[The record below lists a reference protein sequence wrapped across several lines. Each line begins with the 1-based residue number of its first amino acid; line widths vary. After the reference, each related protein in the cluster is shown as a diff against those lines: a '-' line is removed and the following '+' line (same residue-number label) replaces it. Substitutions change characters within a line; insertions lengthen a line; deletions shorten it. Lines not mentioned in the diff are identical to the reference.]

1 MLVLGVLLSTAALSY
16 YSQALEGIRIEKIT
30 VEEKKVKEEV
40 ASKKE
45 LTQEEAKITRQIDLG
60 EILSEFYPEIW
71 YMRKAGIANDL
82 YIRGFSKDNINV
94 LIDGSK
100 IYGACPNRMD
110 PPSFHVSSPQI
121 ESVTIKEGPFDVEN
135 AGSLAAVVNVKTK
148 DPKKGIGGEVGGT
161 YGSWSYRTGYVWG
174 NVGNKYIKVLVGASN
189 QYSKPYESGEGKKLT
204 EYARY
209 SICNQANTPQCK
221 IMGYKPQYI
230 NDKAFNIDRV
240 WFKTI
245 LTPNDNSE
253 IKLSYA
259 FENARNVLYPALK
272 MDALYDRTHRLNG
285 DFLLKDIGLKFS
297 VYYNEV
303 KHDMRDTFRETT
315 YRRDTNWN
323 ITGDRPYSM
332 MTYAESKMF
341 GAKISKDFNIMGVD
355 TTVGID
361 TYLRNWFADNVQ
373 NAFTTQENKNPGMI
387 PDVNI
392 KDIGLFIKGSKNID
406 KWTISAGLR
415 YDYNYSK
422 ADPNRISGK
431 NRDFIT
437 NGLLTKFSNT
447 DNYLSGNIVA
457 KYNFNKKDNVYIGI
471 GHTVRAPDPQERFI
485 ALSGMAPWYGNP
497 DLKPTKNTEIDL
509 GGEYFPLNNL
519 GLRANI
525 FYSDLKDYIYLYQYQ
540 AGSNCLVPGT
550 TWCTTYKNID
560 AVIYGGDVS
569 GVYAFNDKIS
579 AELGIAYQVGKKT
592 DKKGIYKD
600 SDLVEIPPLKT
611 RMAVKY
617 DDGKFYTLL
626 EGIYSAKQSKV
637 DSDLKE
643 QETGS
648 WFIMN
653 VKAGYTYAN
662 RLFVGVGIDNIF
674 DRFYYNYLSYV
685 RDPFRG
691 ISVSGNPV
699 KIPEPG
705 RFIYANVSYR
715 F

>member
-1 MLVLGVLLSTAALSY
+1 MKRLALGVLLSTTAIVY
-16 YSQALEGIRIEKIT
+16 YSQAVEGIRIEKIT
-30 VEEKKVKEEV
+30 VEEKAAKEEV

-45 LTQEEAKITRQIDLG
+45 LTQEESKITRQIDLG

-94 LIDGSK
+94 LIDDSK

-110 PPSFHVSSPQI
+110 PPAFHVSSPQI
-121 ESVTIKEGPFDVEN
+121 DKVTIKEGPFDVEN

-148 DPKKGIGGEVGGT
+148 DPKEGVGGELGGS
-161 YGSWSYRTGYVWG
+161 YGSWSYRTLYGWGY
-174 NVGNKYIKVLVGASN
+174 VGNKFIKVLAGASN
-189 QYSKPYESGEGKKLT
+189 QYSKPYESGEGKKVT
-204 EYARY
+204 EYAVY
-209 SICNQANTPQCK
+209 SPN
-221 IMGYKPQYI
+221 GRYKPQYI

-245 LTPNDNSE
+245 LTPNDNAE

-272 MDALYDRTHRLNG
+272 MDALYDRTNRLNG
-285 DFLLKDIGLKFS
+285 DFVLKDIGLKFS
-297 VYYNEV
+297 IYYNEV
-303 KHDMRDTFRETT
+303 KHDMRDTFRTT
-315 YRRDTNWN
+315 SNPFPAL
-323 ITGDRPYSM
+323 GYSM
-332 MTYAESKMF
+332 KTYAESKMF
-341 GAKISKDFNIMGVD
+341 GWKLSKDLNLLGVD

-361 TYLRNWFADNVQ
+361 SYLRNWLANNVQ
-373 NAFTTQENKNPGMI
+373 QGGSNVNNGMI

-406 KWTISAGLR
+406 RLTLSAGLR

-422 ADPNRISGK
+422 ADPDSMSSSNK
-431 NRDFIT
+431 NLFT
-437 NGLLTKFSNT
+437 SKNGNKFSNS
-447 DNYLSGNIVA
+447 DNYLSGYVIG
-457 KYNFNKKDNVYIGI
+457 KYNFNKKDNVYVGL
-471 GHTVRAPDPQERFI
+471 GHTVRAPDPEERFI
-485 ALSGMAPWYGNP
+485 SLSGMSPWYGNP
-497 DLKPTKNTEIDL
+497 DLKPTKNTELDL
-509 GGEYFPLNNL
+509 GGEFFPVNNL
-519 GLRANI
+519 GIKANL
-525 FYSDLKDYIYLYQYQ
+525 FYSSLKDYIYLYQYR
-540 AGSNCLVPGT
+540 ASNTSCVPSSSGNT
-550 TWCTTYKNID
+550 TCTTYKNID
-560 AVIYGGDVS
+560 AAIYGGDIN
-569 GVYAFNDKIS
+569 GVYGFTDKVF

-592 DKKGIYKD
+592 SKKGLYTD
-600 SDLVEIPPLKT
+600 SDLVEIPPLKA
-611 RMAVKY
+611 RAAVKY
-617 DDGKFYTLL
+617 DDGTFYGLV

-643 QETGS
+643 QQTGS

-662 RLFVGVGIDNIF
+662 KLFVGVGVDNVF
-674 DRFYYNYLSYV
+674 DKFYYNYLSYV

-691 ISVSGNPV
+691 ISQSGVPV

>member
-1 MLVLGVLLSTAALSY
+1 MKRLALGVLLSTAALSY
-16 YSQALEGIRIEKIT
+16 YSQGVEGIRLEKVT
-30 VEEKKVKEEV
+30 VEEKKGKEEL

-60 EILSEFYPEIW
+60 EILAEFYPEIW

-82 YIRGFSKDNINV
+82 YIRGFSRDNINV

-110 PPSFHVSSPQI
+110 PPSFHVSTPQI
-121 ESVTIKEGPFDVEN
+121 ESILIKEGPFDVEN

-148 DPKKGIGGEVGGT
+148 DPKEGIGGEIGGT
-161 YGSWSYRTGYVWG
+161 YGSWSYRTGYIWG
-174 NVGNKYIKVLVGASN
+174 NVGNKYIKVLVGSSN

-204 EYARY
+204 EYSVYSVGTTSVGTTTAR
-209 SICNQANTPQCK
+209 
-221 IMGYKPQYI
+221 YKPQYI
-230 NDKAFNIDRV
+230 NDKAYNIDRV
-240 WFKTI
+240 WFKTV
-245 LTPNDNSE
+245 LTPTDNAE

-272 MDALYDRTHRLNG
+272 MDALYDRTNRLNG

-297 VYYNEV
+297 IYYNEV
-303 KHDMRDTFRETT
+303 KHDMRDTFRTT
-315 YRRDTNWN
+315 SNPFPAL
-323 ITGDRPYSM
+323 GYSM
-332 MTYAESKMF
+332 RTYAESKMF
-341 GAKISKDFNIMGVD
+341 GTKITKDLNIMGVN
-355 TTVGID
+355 TVVGID
-361 TYLRNWFADNVQ
+361 TYLRNWLADNVQ
-373 NAFTTQENKNPGMI
+373 NGGGNRNPGMI

-392 KDIGLFIKGSKNID
+392 KDIGLFVKGSKDID
-406 KWTISAGLR
+406 RWTVSAGLR

-422 ADPNRISGK
+422 ADPNRISGNNK
-431 NRDFIT
+431 MLIT
-437 NGLLTKFSNT
+437 NGLLTKFSNS
-447 DNYLSGNIVA
+447 DNYLSGYIVG
-457 KYNFNKKDNVYIGI
+457 KYNFNKKDNIYVGL
-471 GHTVRAPDPQERFI
+471 GHTVRSPDPQERFI

-509 GGEYFPLNNL
+509 GGEYFPLTNL
-519 GLRANI
+519 GLKANI
-525 FYSDLKDYIYLYQYQ
+525 FYSSLKDYIYLYQYR
-540 AGSNCLVPGT
+540 AGSNCLGTGT
-550 TWCTTYKNID
+550 TTCTTYRNID

-569 GVYAFNDKIS
+569 GIYAFDDKLS
-579 AELGIAYQVGKKT
+579 GELGIAYQVGRKT
-592 DKKGIYKD
+592 NKKGIYTD

-611 RMAVKY
+611 RIAVKY
-617 DDGKFYTLL
+617 DDGRFYGLV

-643 QETGS
+643 QPTGS

-662 RLFVGVGIDNIF
+662 KLFVGVGVDNVF
-674 DRFYYNYLSYV
+674 DKFYYNYLSYV

-691 ISVSGNPV
+691 ISQREIPV

>member
-1 MLVLGVLLSTAALSY
+1 MKRLALGVLLSTAALSY
-16 YSQALEGIRIEKIT
+16 YSQGVEGIRLEKIT
-30 VEEKKVKEEV
+30 VEEKKGKEEL

-60 EILSEFYPEIW
+60 EILAEFYPEIW

-110 PPSFHVSSPQI
+110 PPSFHVSTPQI
-121 ESVTIKEGPFDVEN
+121 ESILIKEGPFDVEN

-148 DPKKGIGGEVGGT
+148 DPKEGIGGEIGGT
-161 YGSWSYRTGYVWG
+161 YGSWSYRTGYIWG
-174 NVGNKYIKVLVGASN
+174 NVGNKYIKVLVGSSN

-204 EYARY
+204 EYSVYSTPAGLAR
-209 SICNQANTPQCK
+209 
-221 IMGYKPQYI
+221 YKPQYI
-230 NDKAFNIDRV
+230 NDKAYNIDRV
-240 WFKTI
+240 WFKTV
-245 LTPNDNSE
+245 LTPTDNAE

-259 FENARNVLYPALK
+259 FENARNVLYPALR
-272 MDALYDRTHRLNG
+272 MDALYDRTNRLNG

-297 VYYNEV
+297 IYYNEV
-303 KHDMRDTFRETT
+303 KHDMRDTFRTT
-315 YRRDTNWN
+315 NPFPAL
-323 ITGDRPYSM
+323 GYSM
-332 MTYAESKMF
+332 RTYAESKMF
-341 GAKISKDFNIMGVD
+341 GTKITKDLNIMGVN
-355 TTVGID
+355 TVVGID
-361 TYLRNWFADNVQ
+361 TYLRNWLADNVQ
-373 NAFTTQENKNPGMI
+373 NGGGNRNPGMI

-392 KDIGLFIKGSKNID
+392 KDIGLFVKGSKDID
-406 KWTISAGLR
+406 RWTVSAGLR

-422 ADPNRISGK
+422 ADPNRISGNNK
-431 NRDFIT
+431 MLIT
-437 NGLLTKFSNT
+437 NGLLTKFSNS
-447 DNYLSGNIVA
+447 DNYLSGYIVG
-457 KYNFNKKDNVYIGI
+457 KYNFNKKDNIYVGL
-471 GHTVRAPDPQERFI
+471 GHAVRSPDPQERFI

-509 GGEYFPLNNL
+509 GGEYFPLTNL
-519 GLRANI
+519 GLKANI
-525 FYSDLKDYIYLYQYQ
+525 FYSSLKDYIYLYQYK
-540 AGSNCLVPGT
+540 AGSNCLGTGT
-550 TWCTTYKNID
+550 TTCTTYRNID

-569 GVYAFNDKIS
+569 GIYAFDDKLS
-579 AELGIAYQVGKKT
+579 GELGIAYQVGRKT
-592 DKKGIYKD
+592 NKKGIYTD

-611 RMAVKY
+611 RVAVKY
-617 DDGKFYTLL
+617 DDGRFYGLF

-643 QETGS
+643 QPTGS

-662 RLFVGVGIDNIF
+662 KLFVGVGVDNVF
-674 DRFYYNYLSYV
+674 DKFYYNYLSYV

-691 ISVSGNPV
+691 ISQREIPV